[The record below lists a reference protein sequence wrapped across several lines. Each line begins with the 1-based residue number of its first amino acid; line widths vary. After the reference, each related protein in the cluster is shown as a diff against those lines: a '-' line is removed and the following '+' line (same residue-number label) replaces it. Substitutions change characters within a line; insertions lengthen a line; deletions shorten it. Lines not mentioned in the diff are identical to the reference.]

1 MSSSNSLADLLEAAD
16 PTPQYPSSSTREWL
30 RNLPERDRLA
40 ALRWIADG
48 KSVACLWRTARE
60 TGALQGVRQNTFTAA
75 IRVIRKEL
83 EAAK

>member
-1 MSSSNSLADLLEAAD
+1 MSNLSLADLLEKAD

-48 KSVACLWRTARE
+48 KSTACLWRTARE
-60 TGALQGVRQNTFTAA
+60 AGGLEDVRLNTFTTA
-75 IRVIRKEL
+75 IRTIRKEL